1 MNGDYPPI
9 YWLPGQNLIDAHT
22 LPATPAIKTIAVGLY
37 DSVSGER
44 LPVTQNGQ
52 QVGDNRIMLPI
63 TQNSCQP

>member
-1 MNGDYPPI
+1 
-9 YWLPGQNLIDAHT
+9 
-22 LPATPAIKTIAVGLY
+22 
-37 DSVSGER
+37 